1 MKLKYDEVQLLS
13 NVSEDNIKEEPRIN
27 LLLKAIKVESKA
39 KIDSLSIYC
48 E

>member
-27 LLLKAIKVESKA
+27 LLLKAIK
-39 KIDSLSIYC
+39 L
-48 E
+48 